1 MHIHTRR
8 RTAEGPLVALA
19 LLASTPVVAL
29 VVGTLAGCSGVE
41 RAESPAPAA
50 ATSTASASPSA
61 APTITTPTEADP
73 VHITI
78 ELDGETLTG
87 RLTDSATARALAA
100 QLPATLT
107 FGDYGG
113 QEQIARLPAPLDTTG
128 APSTSD
134 APAGTI
140 AYYAP
145 DQSIV
150 LYYTDVGSFSGIV
163 PIGTVNDVGAVR
175 DLPSGAATVRVR
187 G

>member
-1 MHIHTRR
+1 M
-8 RTAEGPLVALA
+8 
-19 LLASTPVVAL
+19 
-29 VVGTLAGCSGVE
+29 
-41 RAESPAPAA
+41 
-50 ATSTASASPSA
+50 
-61 APTITTPTEADP
+61 EADP

-100 QLPATLT
+100 RLPATLT
-107 FGDYGG
+107 FADYGG

-140 AYYAP
+140 AYYVP

-163 PIGTVNDVGAVR
+163 PIGTVDDFGAVR
-175 DLPSGAATVRVR
+175 DLPSGAATIRVR